1 VRAAVEAET
10 GLAPKKR
17 YLLLLL
23 AAGAGGLALALRR
36 RRPEAFAGAYEP
48 LAAAEGTCAFRR
60 GGDVVVGVAVRGAG
74 PELELPPGRWRNVLE
89 GVERALP
96 GYRVSLLERAS

>member
-1 VRAAVEAET
+1 VDWERRRRA
-10 GLAPKKR
+10 L
-17 YLLLLL
+17 
-23 AAGAGGLALALRR
+23 GAGGLHDAETAKLHVIREALALRR